1 MLLST
6 LLLALPFVAAAPS
19 PWQADDSPVHALFKR
34 QQASGA
40 AAAPAPGASGS
51 KYPAELQVPKQSPKE
66 WTDKL
71 KSVQI
76 ADVPVAQ
83 KDPASDNAVIYPGNP
98 SMDELSDAK
107 GRYCAYST
115 GCMREGDIRDLPE
128 GVFGLTFD
136 DGPGEGTQLLSDFLE
151 SKQMSSHATHFFIGG
166 NTAANKTA
174 FDLVFNRGGQIAAH
188 TWSHPRMTT
197 LTNEEVVAEIG
208 WSLQVIYDYSGGR
221 IPAYWRPP
229 YGDVDNRVRDIATKV
244 FGVKTVLWN
253 SDTNDWKIP
262 TEGKG
267 PVEQI
272 FDQWAT
278 GPKTVGHNTLM
289 HEIRTAT
296 VEVFISKY
304 DTIVNNGWK
313 IQSIAE
319 ATNGD
324 MYLNAKDNKAP
335 VTQMSIAAGGGSTQN
350 STSSGGASGSAS
362 GSSAPSGTKSGSSAT
377 PSSSSAAGRA
387 VPGVAVLLA
396 AAAAYLL

>member
-1 MLLST
+1 
-6 LLLALPFVAAAPS
+6 
-19 PWQADDSPVHALFKR
+19 
-34 QQASGA
+34 
-40 AAAPAPGASGS
+40 
-51 KYPAELQVPKQSPKE
+51 
-66 WTDKL
+66 
-71 KSVQI
+71 
-76 ADVPVAQ
+76 
-83 KDPASDNAVIYPGNP
+83 
-98 SMDELSDAK
+98 
-107 GRYCAYST
+107 
-115 GCMREGDIRDLPE
+115 
-128 GVFGLTFD
+128 
-136 DGPGEGTQLLSDFLE
+136 
-151 SKQMSSHATHFFIGG
+151 MSSHATHFFIGG

-208 WSLQVIYDYSGGR
+208 WSLQVIYDYSNGR

-229 YGDVDNRVRDIATKV
+229 YGDVDNRVRDIASKV

-278 GPKTVGHNTLM
+278 GPKTIGHNTLM

-324 MYLNAKDNKAP
+324 MYLNAKDNKAE
-335 VTQMSIAAGGGSTQN
+335 VTKMDLVSHGAAPNATTSGAGNSSASSPSGTQ
-350 STSSGGASGSAS
+350 SGSGSAKPS
-362 GSSAPSGTKSGSSAT
+362 GSSAAAGPSASGTSGAIR
-377 PSSSSAAGRA
+377 AAPA
-387 VPGVAVLLA
+387 VAALFA

>member
-1 MLLST
+1 
-6 LLLALPFVAAAPS
+6 
-19 PWQADDSPVHALFKR
+19 
-34 QQASGA
+34 
-40 AAAPAPGASGS
+40 
-51 KYPAELQVPKQSPKE
+51 
-66 WTDKL
+66 
-71 KSVQI
+71 
-76 ADVPVAQ
+76 
-83 KDPASDNAVIYPGNP
+83 
-98 SMDELSDAK
+98 
-107 GRYCAYST
+107 
-115 GCMREGDIRDLPE
+115 
-128 GVFGLTFD
+128 
-136 DGPGEGTQLLSDFLE
+136 
-151 SKQMSSHATHFFIGG
+151 MSSHATHFFIGG

-208 WSLQVIYDYSGGR
+208 WSMQVIYDFSGGR

-262 TEGKG
+262 TEGKK
-267 PVEQI
+267 PVEDI
-272 FDQWAT
+272 FEQWAT

-304 DTIVNNGWK
+304 DSIVNNGWK

-324 MYLNAKDNKAP
+324 MYLNAKDNKSP
-335 VTQMSIAAGGGSTQN
+335 VTKMDLVSASGSTQN
-350 STSSGGASGSAS
+350 STSSAGGASSSSGAS
-362 GSSAPSGTKSGSSAT
+362 NPSGTSSGTKQPSGSAA
-377 PSSSSAAGRA
+377 AAGPSASAQSGALRT
-387 VPGVAVLLA
+387 VPGAAVFLA
-396 AAAAYLL
+396 AVAAYLL